1 MRIVVGVGGGIAAYK
16 AAELARVLG
25 QRGHEVQVV
34 MTRAAQEFIQPL
46 TFAALTGRK
55 VITGLFSQDSSQETL
70 ASAVEHIAVAKE
82 NDLLVVAPATADLL
96 AKFATGLADDF
107 LSTLYLAFKGKVVL
121 SPAMNTAMWDHP
133 ATQANLQI
141 LRKRGCSI
149 VDPDEGWLACGDIG
163 AGRLPDPLRIAD
175 HVETLTNTKSDFSGE
190 TVLVTAGPTQEALDP
205 VRYISNRSSGKMGYA
220 IAAAAARRG
229 ARVILVSGPVH
240 LQAPPHVEVI
250 AVQTAQEMRQAVF
263 ENLQAA
269 TIVLKSAAVADYYV
283 ASIPEQKRKK
293 TATRLSLELD
303 PTPDILAELGQKKG
317 DRLLIGFAAETENLL
332 EEARRKMNTKKC
344 DMVVANLV
352 SAKGLG
358 FESDRNEVDILS
370 RSGQVVHAG
379 PADKNEIAERI
390 LDEVGMLRLNLR
402 AVDAT
407 A

>member
-16 AAELARVLG
+16 AAELVRTFS
-25 QRGHEVQVV
+25 QRGHDVQVV

-55 VITGLFSQDSSQETL
+55 VITGLFSQDSAQDTL

-82 NDLLVVAPATADLL
+82 NELLVVAPATADLL

-107 LSTLYLAFKGKVVL
+107 LSTLYLAFTGKVVL
-121 SPAMNTAMWDHP
+121 SPAMNTAMWEHP
-133 ATQANLQI
+133 ATQTNLET
-141 LRKRGCSI
+141 LRRRGCSI
-149 VDPDEGWLACGDIG
+149 VDPDDGWLACGVTG
-163 AGRLPDPLRIAD
+163 TGRLPDPLRIAD
-175 HVETLTNTKSDFSGE
+175 HVDALTSTKNDFSSE

-229 ARVILVSGPVH
+229 ARVILISGPAH
-240 LQAPPHVEVI
+240 LSVPPHVEMISVT
-250 AVQTAQEMRQAVF
+250 TAQEMRKAVF
-263 ENLQAA
+263 DHLEPA
-269 TIVLKSAAVADYYV
+269 TIIMKSAAVADYYV
-283 ASIPEQKRKK
+283 ADIPQQKRKK

-317 DRLLIGFAAETENLL
+317 DRLLVGFAAETENLL
-332 EEARRKMNTKKC
+332 EEARRKMNAKKC
-344 DMVVANLV
+344 DMLVANLV
-352 SAKGLG
+352 TATGLG
-358 FESDRNEVDILS
+358 FESDRNEVDIIS
-370 RSGQVVHAG
+370 RSGQIVHAG
-379 PADKNEIAERI
+379 PAEKSEIAERI
-390 LDEVGMLRLNLR
+390 LDQVSMLRLNLR

>member
-240 LQAPPHVEVI
+240 LPAPPHVEVI